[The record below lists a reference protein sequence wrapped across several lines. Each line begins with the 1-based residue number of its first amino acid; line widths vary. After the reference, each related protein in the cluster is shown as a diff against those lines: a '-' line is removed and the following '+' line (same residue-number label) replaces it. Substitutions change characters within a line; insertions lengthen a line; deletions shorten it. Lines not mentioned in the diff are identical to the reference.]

1 MHELLQPL
9 SMEPAEDRGGNQN
22 HHGGVKFLGRRPG
35 KKPKLAFP
43 CRFPGKLGEKDFSQ
57 GDW

>member
-1 MHELLQPL
+1 MNCYNPYQWSLLKIVEETKITMVELN
-9 SMEPAEDRGGNQN
+9 SWAEDQE
-22 HHGGVKFLGRRPG
+22 

-43 CRFPGKLGEKDFSQ
+43 CRLPGKLGEKDFSQ